1 MRRWI
6 ATTAITLALSPV
18 VAGSGPTAHARIA
31 PLDPVGALQ
40 RQLVENRGVKI
51 SKVYTTTVEGERV
64 KYWDKGVAEFGKGKI
79 IATDITFDSEVRWNP
94 ERIITFAGRSYRKD
108 KTLVKVKG
116 WLLDENKAIRPALK
130 AGWIEIANPVVLKAV
145 LATTKV
151 KRPAGVYDGTRTT
164 LYQGTITFGE
174 LHKASLAL
182 PFGLDDNPHG
192 RDTKIKVAWR
202 LWLGEDQLVRRA
214 VGTWSTTSRGRD
226 EPTRS
231 FVFDTH
237 VTGWGAKTH
246 ITPPPADEVVTWEDL
261 AKPSPEDTSPPS
273 LSGE

>member
-18 VAGSGPTAHARIA
+18 VAGSGPSAHARIA
-31 PLDPVGALQ
+31 PLDPVGALK
-40 RQLVENRGVKI
+40 RQLVENRGVKM
-51 SKVYTTTVEGERV
+51 SNVHTTTVEGERV
-64 KYWDKGVAEFGKGKI
+64 KFWEKGVAQFGKEKI
-79 IATDITFDSEVRWNP
+79 ISTDITFDSEVRWNP
-94 ERIITFAGRSYRKD
+94 ERIITFTGRSYRKD
-108 KTLVKVKG
+108 KTLARVKG

-130 AGWIEIANPVVLKAV
+130 AGWIEIANPVALKAV

-164 LYQGTITFGE
+164 LHQGTITFGE
-174 LHKASLAL
+174 LHKASLAF
-182 PFGLDDNPHG
+182 PFGLDGKPRG
-192 RDTKIKVAWR
+192 RDAEIKVAWK

-214 VGTWSTTSRGRD
+214 VGTWRRTSRDRG
-226 EPTRS
+226 ETTYS
-231 FVFDTH
+231 YVFDTR
-237 VTGWGAKTH
+237 VTGWGTKTH

-261 AKPSPEDTSPPS
+261 GKPSPEAPSPPS

>member
-6 ATTAITLALSPV
+6 ATMAITLALSPV
-18 VAGSGPTAHARIA
+18 VAGFGTTAHARIA
-31 PLDPVGALQ
+31 PLDPVSALK

-51 SKVYTTTVEGERV
+51 SNVHTTTVEGETL
-64 KYWDKGVAEFGKGKI
+64 KFWEKGVAEFGKGKI
-79 IATDITFDSEVRWNP
+79 IATDITYDSELRESPARV
-94 ERIITFAGRSYRKD
+94 ITFAGRSYRKD
-108 KTLVKVKG
+108 KALVKVKG
-116 WLLDENKAIRPALK
+116 WLLSEGKEIRPALK
-130 AGWIEIANPVVLKAV
+130 ASWIEIANPVVLKAV
-145 LATTKV
+145 LATTEV

-174 LHKASLAL
+174 LCKASLDF
-182 PFGLDDNPHG
+182 PFSLDDKPRG
-192 RDTKIKVAWR
+192 ADAKIKVAWQ

-214 VGTWSTTSRGRD
+214 LGTWSRTPQGRD
-226 EPTRS
+226 EPTYSYFR
-231 FVFDTH
+231 DTR

-246 ITPPPADEVVTWEDL
+246 ITPPPADEVVTLEDL